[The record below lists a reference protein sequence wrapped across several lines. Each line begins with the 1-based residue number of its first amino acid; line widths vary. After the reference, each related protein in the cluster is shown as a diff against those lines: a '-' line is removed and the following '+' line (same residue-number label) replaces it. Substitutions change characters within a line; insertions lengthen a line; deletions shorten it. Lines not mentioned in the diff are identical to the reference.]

1 MARREY
7 RIVTAPERPKRRM
20 AGKDEGQRF
29 AATLEEQVNEM
40 AADGWSFER
49 TETLTYSRR
58 KGLFRR
64 IDTAVALLVFARDLD
79 APDAEALPDHDMPPR
94 RPRVVSPALRATRDR
109 RPEGPKLVGPTG
121 EDQGPA

>member
-7 RIVTAPERPKRRM
+7 RIVTAPDRPKRRA

-29 AATLEEQVNEM
+29 AATLEDLVNEM
-40 AADGWSFER
+40 AAEGWAFER

-64 IDTAVALLVFARDLD
+64 VDTAAALLVFARDLD
-79 APDAEALPDHDMPPR
+79 APAAEARPDHDMPVR

-109 RPEGPKLVGPTG
+109 RPEGPKLVGPA
-121 EDQGPA
+121 EDDQPPA